1 MTKQATR
8 AYAIEFGSAMAAYA
22 IVLIVSITLVQ
33 NNPQAAWRVPVAVA
47 PVVPAFFALLAFV
60 RALGRMDEL
69 QRRIQLDAIALA
81 FGATAI
87 LTFTYGFLQ
96 NVGFPAI
103 SWIWIVPGMM
113 VLYGL
118 GSAFSAWRYR

>member
-1 MTKQATR
+1 MTKAATR
-8 AYAIEFGSAMAAYA
+8 AYVIEFGASMIAYA
-22 IVLIVSITLVQ
+22 VVLIVSITLVE
-33 NNPQAAWRVPVAVA
+33 NNPHAVWRVPVAVA

-69 QRRIQLDAIALA
+69 QRRIHLDAIALA

-87 LTFTYGFLQ
+87 LTFTYGFLE

-103 SWIWIVPGMM
+103 SWIWIVPDMAI
-113 VLYGL
+113 LYGL
-118 GSAFSAWRYR
+118 GAAYSSWRYR